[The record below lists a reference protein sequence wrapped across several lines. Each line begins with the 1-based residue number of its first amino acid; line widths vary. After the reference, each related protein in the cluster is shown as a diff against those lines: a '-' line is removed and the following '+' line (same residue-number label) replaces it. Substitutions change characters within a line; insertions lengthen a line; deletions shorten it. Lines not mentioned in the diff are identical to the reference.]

1 MQRSIL
7 GIVCF
12 ALGACLFSGTASAQ
26 DFSGYYDPANWTLNT
41 NTDGSLDSS
50 GAPGQITLIGPNFGT
65 TEPEYVDFF
74 IVAPADG
81 TFAFN
86 WDYLSDD
93 DPGFDES
100 FYIHNTF
107 FPLSDTSGESGSV
120 SIPVSGGDIIGF
132 SIESVDGEFG
142 AGSLTVSS
150 FSAPIPEPASI
161 GLLAG
166 AGMMLLRRR
175 R

>member
-1 MQRSIL
+1 MQRSIV

-12 ALGACLFSGTASAQ
+12 ALGVCLFSGTALAQ
-26 DFSGYYDPANWTLNT
+26 DFSGYYDPANWILDT

-50 GAPGQITLIGPNFGT
+50 GAPSQITLIGPNSGT
-65 TEPEYVDFF
+65 TELEYIDFF

-81 TFAFN
+81 IFAFN
-86 WDYLSDD
+86 WSYVSDD
-93 DPGFDES
+93 DPTFDES

-120 SIPVSGGDIIGF
+120 SIPVIGGDTIGF
-132 SIESVDGEFG
+132 SIESIDGEFG
-142 AGSLTVSS
+142 AGSLTISS
-150 FSAPIPEPASI
+150 FSAPIPEPASL

-166 AGMMLLRRR
+166 AGILLLRRR
-175 R
+175 T